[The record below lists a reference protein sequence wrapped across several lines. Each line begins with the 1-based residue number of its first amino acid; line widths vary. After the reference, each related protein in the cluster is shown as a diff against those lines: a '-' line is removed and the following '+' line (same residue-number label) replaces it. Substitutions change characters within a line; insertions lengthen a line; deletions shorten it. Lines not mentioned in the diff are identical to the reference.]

1 MIQLLRFSKNQNPSR
16 GRVVAV
22 TRSEDEVTE
31 NQKQDNWQK
40 LGVREEFQSVEQRKA
55 QTACDAEKHDLVK
68 VMIKK
73 GVSDG
78 TEESLGSLE
87 TTNDLYAA
95 KCSFKYRI
103 LVMLVSSFQLTL
115 LAMLI
120 NDSIQVFND
129 STACYKRGDLVRI
142 VFFFNPFITLM
153 VTYYLT
159 TQVSES
165 SIESV
170 VMSRLAY
177 FPKSRHD
184 FIFYL
189 MSLFAYLISVPVLML
204 SAIPYV
210 LHNKYE
216 VKEKDAGPRKEKYS
230 MNDDLE
236 QRENKDE
243 IVVSKGQDEFDINY
257 HGGRISMFFDIS
269 YSCLCGVTVF
279 YIVASYATPM
289 EMIIN
294 MLGVLA
300 IMELDTIVCF
310 FAKAQ
315 ILTIVIFEDEDE
327 KNLGDEMNK
336 ASQAYGFLM
345 FTIIYMSLNYNY
357 FWYICSDQEGCFETY
372 WGNAYC

>member
-1 MIQLLRFSKNQNPSR
+1 
-16 GRVVAV
+16 VAV
-22 TRSEDEVTE
+22 TRSEDGEVTE
-31 NQKQDNWQK
+31 NQKLDHWQK
-40 LGVREEFQSVEQRKA
+40 LGVQEEFQSVEQRKA
-55 QTACDAEKHDLVK
+55 QTACEAEKHDLVK
-68 VMIKK
+68 VIIKK

-78 TEESLGSLE
+78 TEESLDSLE

-95 KCSFKYRI
+95 KCSLKYRI

-120 NDSIQVFND
+120 NDSIEVFDN
-129 STACYKRGDLVRI
+129 STACYKRGDLIRI

-170 VMSRLAY
+170 VISRLAY

-189 MSLFAYLISVPVLML
+189 MSLFAYLISVPVLMF

-210 LHNKYE
+210 LYNKYE
-216 VKEKDAGPRKEKYS
+216 VKEKLVHKDGDSKKEKYS

-236 QRENKDE
+236 QREGNKDE
-243 IVVSKGQDEFDINY
+243 IVVSKGQDEFDVNH

-315 ILTIVIFEDEDE
+315 ILTIMIFEDEDE

-357 FWYICSDQEGCFETY
+357 FWYICSDEEGCFETY
-372 WGNAYC
+372 WGNKYC